1 MSKPKSKSKTI
12 RTATII
18 AVLGVVEVNFG
29 LLRDMLGDWYGVSYI
44 AIAVIMAY
52 LRTITKEPVE

>member
-18 AVLGVVEVNFG
+18 AILGVVEVNFG
-29 LLRDMLGDWYGVSYI
+29 LLRDMLGDWHGVSYI